1 MRRGRWKKDR
11 GMWVSRFLSLT
22 VSLSLFLSLCHI
34 NIHTLS
40 PWQSALPNATLM
52 FNTLHLHHW
61 TPITLLLALPDS
73 SLPSDLGTCLL
84 LCVVP
89 FLQISTVPT
98 FALFSS
104 CLLREFFLDLLVL
117 FSSFYPFCI
126 FLQSTCYHSTLW
138 YILLST
144 HLQNVKFTKARVLF
158 LFSCLVFVYCCLSKC
173 PEQCLAHSRYAVNIC
188 EIHEYTVKV

>member
-1 MRRGRWKKDR
+1 MCSLNCYFTCTFKSFNHLSSSPPPRNLEMSRWGGGGERKTEECE
-11 GMWVSRFLSLT
+11 SLGFSFP

-40 PWQSALPNATLM
+40 PWQSVLPNATLM

-89 FLQISTVPT
+89 FLQIATVPT
-98 FALFSS
+98 LALFSS

-117 FSSFYPFCI
+117 FSSFYS
-126 FLQSTCYHSTLW
+126 FLPHTG
-138 YILLST
+138 
-144 HLQNVKFTKARVLF
+144 F
-158 LFSCLVFVYCCLSKC
+158 
-173 PEQCLAHSRYAVNIC
+173 P
-188 EIHEYTVKV
+188 